1 MICFSLSIIK
11 PVKWFFGNM
20 VSIRFD
26 SSVVLEMFKDFKASA
41 CFFVCFTEAFPK
53 GEDVD

>member
-26 SSVVLEMFKDFKASA
+26 SSIVLEMFKDFKASA

-53 GEDVD
+53 GKDVD